1 MKKILIIED
10 NKDVRENTADIL
22 ELANYEVS
30 TAENG
35 KKGVQIAKSLKP
47 NIIICD
53 IMMHGLNGYDVLEH
67 LSKDK
72 KTASIPFIFL
82 TAKTERIDV
91 RKGMALGADDYLT
104 KPFEENELLDTIAT
118 RLKKHLLLKKEF
130 SKDLK
135 GVNQFF
141 NEVST
146 QGGITRLSKN
156 RSLIKFKRKEFI
168 FMEGYSAH
176 NLYFV
181 QSGSIKTYKTTES
194 GKCLVTGI
202 FGAGQFVGQLSLI
215 SNKGTYI
222 HTASVLEDAEIIE
235 IPKTD
240 FTTLLYGDKLI
251 SNKFITMIS
260 NDFIELQEKLINMAF
275 ASVKQRLAKTL
286 LQLDNNNIQNGAKT
300 KGINISRED
309 LAGLIGTASETAIRM
324 LTEFKNEGLVII
336 GAHREIIVV
345 DKNHIEDI
353 AKFG

>member
-202 FGAGQFVGQLSLI
+202 FGAGQFIGQLSLI

>member
-176 NLYFV
+176 KLYFV

-202 FGAGQFVGQLSLI
+202 FGAGQFIGQLSLI